1 MDIAEAINTRRSIRW
16 FKPDPVPRKTLEEIM
31 TLSLR
36 APSWANTQPWEFA
49 IVTGKK
55 LEEIRQGFL
64 DKANA
69 DPYPDLARPFA
80 YPEPYDSRRR
90 ALGKRQTDATKV
102 VPAGQLNEEARRQM
116 GSRLYGSPCII
127 CLYTDRA
134 FYQDGDKLN
143 VWPVYDAVLISEN
156 IMLLA
161 VKYGLGT
168 IPAIQLVKY
177 PDVLRRILGLSDSK
191 LMVLGIGI
199 GYPDWDFTLN
209 NVSSLREPLENVT
222 KWYGFE

>member
-16 FKPDPVPRKTLEEIM
+16 FKTDPVPRKTLEEIM

-102 VPAGQLNEEARRQM
+102 VPAGQLNEEARRHM
-116 GSRLYGSPCII
+116 
-127 CLYTDRA
+127 
-134 FYQDGDKLN
+134 
-143 VWPVYDAVLISEN
+143 
-156 IMLLA
+156 
-161 VKYGLGT
+161 
-168 IPAIQLVKY
+168 
-177 PDVLRRILGLSDSK
+177 
-191 LMVLGIGI
+191 
-199 GYPDWDFTLN
+199 
-209 NVSSLREPLENVT
+209 
-222 KWYGFE
+222 